1 MALKRNVETQWWQES
16 YPLTADDELDL
27 VDIIHAGIECEEGT
41 QKYIAAQEAVDTL
54 VSAYSPLI
62 EKIARE
68 RMSSRGNYGH
78 SAEDFIAEAYVIAV
92 QCAHKFDPYK
102 SSKPIRF
109 SSYVSRAISSSL
121 SRLSV
126 KTHSSASIPVTT
138 LSKARQWSHVYH
150 DMLSKGIEPVDEE
163 VSEIC
168 GVDFTQAEVVEIL
181 SATIDEDIDN
191 AYNIGVK
198 DANRRLSQNSYEK
211 DIDYGVDMVYGD
223 FSATMKA
230 LLGIGYSHALM
241 TPFAMRT
248 ETSGIEHDDVEEF
261 FKNKDEL
268 LYHPRFRKALAHHMH
283 HRIFVAGDNLTD
295 SDSQEERD
303 TNKEVKE
310 QGR

>member
-1 MALKRNVETQWWQES
+1 MALKKNVETQWWKES
-16 YPLTADDELDL
+16 YPLSSDDELDL
-27 VDIIHAGIECEEGT
+27 VDIIHAGKDADKGT
-41 QKYIAAQEAVDTL
+41 QKRIAAKEAVDTL

-78 SAEDFIAEAYVIAV
+78 SPEDFIAEAYLIAV
-92 QCAHKFDPYK
+92 QCAYKFDPYK

-109 SSYVSRAISSSL
+109 SSYVARAISSSL

-150 DMLSKGIEPVDEE
+150 DMLSKGIKPVDEE

-168 GVDFTQAEVVEIL
+168 GVDLTQSEAVEIL
-181 SATIDEDIDN
+181 SATIGEDIDN
-191 AYNIGVK
+191 AYDIGVK
-198 DANRRLSQNSYEK
+198 DAHKRLSYSTHEK
-211 DIDYGVDMVYGD
+211 NIDYGVDMVYGE
-223 FSATMKA
+223 FSDTMKA
-230 LLGIGYSHALM
+230 LLGIGYSHALV

-248 ETSGIEHDDVEEF
+248 ETDINNSHIGRFFDKKDDF
-261 FKNKDEL
+261 

-283 HRIFVAGDNLTD
+283 HRTFVADDNLTHSSFD
-295 SDSQEERD
+295 DKGTQDNNIDKGE
-303 TNKEVKE
+303 
-310 QGR
+310 